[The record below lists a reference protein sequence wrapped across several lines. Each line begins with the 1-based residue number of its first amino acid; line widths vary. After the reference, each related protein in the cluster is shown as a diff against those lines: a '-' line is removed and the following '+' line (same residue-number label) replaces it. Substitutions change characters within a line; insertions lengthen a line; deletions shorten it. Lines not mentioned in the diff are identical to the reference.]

1 MVAPSSACANGG
13 RRRAGSP
20 CGGSTLMTSAPRSAK
35 AFPAGSDAAP
45 GSSMT
50 RYAASG
56 RTVSVAA
63 SAGSCC
69 LSVTLPSLSI
79 VLLDVA
85 GSPVGSRCS
94 VCGGQD
100 ERTSANLPG
109 HPGPLAATITGNT
122 DVVVR
127 RWGMSGDS
135 VTVPMAFH
143 EFAGTRRCGS
153 GHTYAALAGRCA
165 VCPPATAARRPR
177 QPRTTASATAVP
189 ALVRRFIDHFVIDMD
204 NGVAP
209 RWPHAFG
216 YEQRKIGVVNHIPV
230 CDTLAQLTAY
240 FTGGNAQGSTHFG
253 IGRER
258 AGSLAWDGVSI
269 PCAPVHQYMPI
280 VGPCAPWAQGIIRRS
295 ARCPM
300 PPSPTISGMQPG
312 EPNGAFIS
320 IENVA
325 RAGVDGVTN

>member
-1 MVAPSSACANGG
+1 
-13 RRRAGSP
+13 
-20 CGGSTLMTSAPRSAK
+20 
-35 AFPAGSDAAP
+35 
-45 GSSMT
+45 
-50 RYAASG
+50 
-56 RTVSVAA
+56 
-63 SAGSCC
+63 
-69 LSVTLPSLSI
+69 
-79 VLLDVA
+79 
-85 GSPVGSRCS
+85 
-94 VCGGQD
+94 
-100 ERTSANLPG
+100 
-109 HPGPLAATITGNT
+109 
-122 DVVVR
+122 
-127 RWGMSGDS
+127 
-135 VTVPMAFH
+135 
-143 EFAGTRRCGS
+143 
-153 GHTYAALAGRCA
+153 
-165 VCPPATAARRPR
+165 
-177 QPRTTASATAVP
+177 
-189 ALVRRFIDHFVIDMD
+189 LVRRFIDHFVIDMD

-325 RAGVDGVTN
+325 RAGVDGVTNPQFNSNALLRAYCAGFFGFPITPLTQLWHSELDQRDRCNDPGWDGALEDALQAAARALLAGDLGGLRGVVTVLIPGAGVDYKARSVVELRGCLVAKLRAEGIDGRGA